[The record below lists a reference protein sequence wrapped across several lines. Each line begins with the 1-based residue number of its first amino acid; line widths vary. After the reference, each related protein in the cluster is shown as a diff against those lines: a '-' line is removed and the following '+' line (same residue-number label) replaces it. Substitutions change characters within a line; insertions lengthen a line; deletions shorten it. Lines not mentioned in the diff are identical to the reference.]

1 MQNGEGRESRCPH
14 PRTCMPIAISFENS
28 PRHEARPHP
37 PINVA
42 SPALRMRHRMY
53 SCTHFLHV
61 ILHLTAA
68 YRTVCVGGLFEKPY
82 GLRKSHVL
90 FFLCSTFCTR
100 CQALAICD
108 VRSNSLRRSSR
119 LAPKDMGFGFT
130 DRAIWENLADD

>member
-1 MQNGEGRESRCPH
+1 
-14 PRTCMPIAISFENS
+14 MPIAISFENS

-68 YRTVCVGGLFEKPY
+68 YRMRRRAFREALRAPEKPCSFFPLLDFLHQVPGSGY
-82 GLRKSHVL
+82 LR
-90 FFLCSTFCTR
+90 CPE
-100 CQALAICD
+100 Q
-108 VRSNSLRRSSR
+108 
-119 LAPKDMGFGFT
+119 
-130 DRAIWENLADD
+130 